1 MYKEVFKRQKRKKR
15 KLAGGAAREL
25 VDTDDEDGQG
35 SDEEEE
41 EEPPKRMEMP
51 VPKEVGSG
59 NRQDPIWDGDS
70 QDIQMD
76 LDQTPPTAAAGPT
89 DEGGIRP
96 ERYVLIE
103 NFFWVLK
110 LNVHRMQLFRSK
122 LANLFATSLQD
133 EEQIIL
139 TELLELI
146 NKGLPT
152 DQLFGT
158 AEATFACNA
167 MAEVNE
173 LMLSDGIVY
182 KI

>member
-1 MYKEVFKRQKRKKR
+1 
-15 KLAGGAAREL
+15 
-25 VDTDDEDGQG
+25 
-35 SDEEEE
+35 
-41 EEPPKRMEMP
+41 
-51 VPKEVGSG
+51 
-59 NRQDPIWDGDS
+59 
-70 QDIQMD
+70 MD

-96 ERYVLIE
+96 E
-103 NFFWVLK
+103 
-110 LNVHRMQLFRSK
+110 RMQLFRSK